1 MTTFLWFC
9 YITLALI
16 GLAGIADL
24 FFFMRGGIKDTLS
37 YQFWKL
43 SKQWPLIP
51 FIAGMIAGH
60 LTWQYNPDCPEP
72 AAQVAPR

>member
-1 MTTFLWFC
+1 MTAFFWFC

-16 GLAGIADL
+16 GVAGIADL
-24 FFFMRGGIKDTLS
+24 FFFMRGGISETLS

-51 FIAGMIAGH
+51 FALGFVTAH
-60 LTWQYNPDCPEP
+60 LVWQYNPDC
-72 AAQVAPR
+72 VAPVPAINSK